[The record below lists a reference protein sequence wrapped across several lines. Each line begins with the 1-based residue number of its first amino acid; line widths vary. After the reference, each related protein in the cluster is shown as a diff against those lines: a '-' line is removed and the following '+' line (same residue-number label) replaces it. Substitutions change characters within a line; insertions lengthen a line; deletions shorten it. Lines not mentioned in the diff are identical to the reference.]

1 MSKLSD
7 TTDFRVSDISLPVR
21 IFRDPNDRAASAE
34 PISIPALLKRTAESY
49 GNLTALMYK
58 DEENGEWK
66 GISYKE
72 YRDRVEKMAKVF
84 IKLGLQPRQ
93 TVAILA
99 FNSVEWFVAEL
110 AAIHAG

>member
-1 MSKLSD
+1 MSRTTD
-7 TTDFRVSDISLPVR
+7 TTNFRAADLSMPVR
-21 IFRDPNDRAASAE
+21 ILRDPNDRAASVE

-49 GNLTALMYK
+49 ANVTALMFK
-58 DEENGEWK
+58 DDASNDWK

>member
-7 TTDFRVSDISLPVR
+7 TTTFRAADLSTPVR
-21 IFRDPNDRAASAE
+21 IIRDPNDRAGSVD
-34 PISIPALLKRTAESY
+34 PITVPALLKRTAESY
-49 GNLTALMYK
+49 PNLTALVYE
-58 DEENGEWK
+58 DEVTKEWK
-66 GISYKE
+66 EITYKE

-84 IKLGLQPRQ
+84 IKLGLKPRQ